1 MAALGVTDHRFL
13 GGVGCYRDSGMMGT
27 PRERRAATRSGAP
40 TSTRPPITWSRCI
53 REIRPQVLVTYDEY
67 GGYGH
72 PDHIQAHRVATY
84 AAAAGRRR
92 GYRPDLGE
100 AWDVPKIYWTA
111 FPAADVDAQT
121 ARLEAAEAAGE
132 LPGGI
137 DLPDLE
143 SYLAHRTCPDDAVA
157 ARIDGRT
164 FVEQKKAAM
173 AAHATQ
179 ITVHGDLYALSNN
192 LGALVLPVESYRL
205 AKGRSGVPDGIE
217 DDLFAGLD

>member
-1 MAALGVTDHRFL
+1 M
-13 GGVGCYRDSGMMGT
+13 
-27 PRERRAATRSGAP
+27 
-40 TSTRPPITWSRCI
+40 
-53 REIRPQVLVTYDEY
+53 TYDDH

-72 PDHIQAHRVATY
+72 PDHIQAHRVSTY
-84 AAAAGRRR
+84 AAALAAVESYRR
-92 GYRPDLGE
+92 DLGA
-100 AWDVPKIYWTA
+100 AWDVPKIYWNA
-111 FPAADVDAQT
+111 FPAADVDEQT

-132 LPGGI
+132 LPDGI

-205 AKGRSGVPDGIE
+205 AKGSSGVPDGIE